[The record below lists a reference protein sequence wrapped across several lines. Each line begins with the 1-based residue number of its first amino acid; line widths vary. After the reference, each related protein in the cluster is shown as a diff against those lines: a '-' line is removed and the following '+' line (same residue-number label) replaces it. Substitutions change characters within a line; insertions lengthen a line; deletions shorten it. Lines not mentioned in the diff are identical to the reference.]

1 MLISRSSTPASLSE
15 PLLAQQSCCSH
26 NSIAAKD
33 GCHTVGDAA
42 AKGEGCAAASA
53 GSGGSCDGDATA
65 TAAGSPAAPAAAA
78 PAAASGDVTAAAFAA
93 GGAAAGAATAPSA
106 GSAAAAAAAA
116 AAGVTAPAF
125 AAGGA
130 AAGAATALSAGSAGG
145 MDAPAKK
152 VSHTGTPLGTSSGN
166 VGRLLTACLCRLA
179 SEVSGES
186 VRAGQGGGIQPK
198 GVHTLPAAL
207 DALGMV
213 SPGGQPALVPVREA
227 GQGSRV

>member
-1 MLISRSSTPASLSE
+1 
-15 PLLAQQSCCSH
+15 
-26 NSIAAKD
+26 
-33 GCHTVGDAA
+33 
-42 AKGEGCAAASA
+42 
-53 GSGGSCDGDATA
+53 
-65 TAAGSPAAPAAAA
+65 
-78 PAAASGDVTAAAFAA
+78 
-93 GGAAAGAATAPSA
+93 
-106 GSAAAAAAAA
+106 
-116 AAGVTAPAF
+116 
-125 AAGGA
+125 
-130 AAGAATALSAGSAGG
+130 

>member
-78 PAAASGDVTAAAFAA
+78 PAAASGDVTAA
-93 GGAAAGAATAPSA
+93 
-106 GSAAAAAAAA
+106 
-116 AAGVTAPAF
+116 AF